1 MQGDARGETAPHYSS
16 VHISIISKLKQLHA
30 DVEKALAD
38 YEFNALIQTLYQF
51 FWNEY
56 CDRFLEAVKGD
67 LKDGADPAARAATLT
82 TMDTVLRHYL
92 ALLHPVMPHIT
103 EELWAS
109 LGFAESNGALLSP
122 LPKTSWQDL
131 MKAASPWRIPRPQ
144 PFMKRPTR
152 PAT

>member
-1 MQGDARGETAPHYSS
+1 MRGVECGFLDFAWTVSYTH
-16 VHISIISKLKQLHA
+16 L
-30 DVEKALAD
+30 DVYKRQ
-38 YEFNALIQTLYQF
+38 LIQTLYQF

-103 EELWAS
+103 EELWAC
-109 LGFAESNGALLSP
+109 LLYS
-122 LPKTSWQDL
+122 S
-131 MKAASPWRIPRPQ
+131 RCV
-144 PFMKRPTR
+144 
-152 PAT
+152 

>member
-1 MQGDARGETAPHYSS
+1 MRTYLHYL
-16 VHISIISKLKQLHA
+16 KLKQLHA

-56 CDRFLEAVKGD
+56 RDRFLEAVKGD
-67 LKDGADPAARAATLT
+67 LKDGADPAAQAATLT

-92 ALLHPVMPHIT
+92 ALHPVMPHIT

-109 LGFAESNGALLSP
+109 WACGKQRRPAAHAHSSPSAE
-122 LPKTSWQDL
+122 TSWQDL
-131 MKAASPWRIPRPQ
+131 MKAASPWRIPSRSPL
-144 PFMKRPTR
+144 
-152 PAT
+152 